1 MNNIME
7 IVVLLYLIWLAP
19 VIIMLL
25 LGLSRLY
32 SRPESAKKLFIAAGI
47 YFMIGGGICR
57 SMIS

>member
-1 MNNIME
+1 ME